1 MTKKEL
7 LAQLNN
13 KLIKLKELRSTTNDT
28 YYLDDLDGT
37 IKDYTVLVNAIKS
50 NKCNTLLDVNVICKY
65 NYPHYFKL
73 NFDTTVPNKSL
84 RELGAKFG
92 SLSNI
97 EYVKDIVIFLMNNSN
112 MYNVVV

>member
-13 KLIKLKELRSTTNDT
+13 KLIKLKELRNTTKDT
-28 YYLDDLDGT
+28 YYLDDLDST
-37 IKDYTVLVNAIKS
+37 IKDYTVLVEAIKS
-50 NKCNTLLDVNVICKY
+50 NKCNTLLDVDSICKY
-65 NYPHYFKL
+65 NYPYYFKL
-73 NFDTTVPNKSL
+73 NFDTTVPGESL

-97 EYVKDIVIFLMNNSN
+97 EYVKDVVIFLMNNSN